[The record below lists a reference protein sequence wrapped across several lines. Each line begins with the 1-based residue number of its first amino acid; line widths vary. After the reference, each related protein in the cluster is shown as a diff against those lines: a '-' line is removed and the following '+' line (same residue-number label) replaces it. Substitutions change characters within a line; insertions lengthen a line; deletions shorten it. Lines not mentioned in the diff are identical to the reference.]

1 MLAIAQRRKPMPRIT
16 INDYEKWGELVKG
29 WVKGSRR
36 RPNNVQELKDQV
48 EPLNI
53 AQVPNNIT
61 QLLFMPQPDNEN
73 VLVIYLPTKKA
84 IEDVETKI
92 ASGLLGDK
100 YPFPRFYENTFGRP
114 LTPDEFQKLN
124 TERVGEYTIQE
135 CQ

>member
-1 MLAIAQRRKPMPRIT
+1 MGGAGQRM
-16 INDYEKWGELVKG
+16 GKG
-29 WVKGSRR
+29 QPPP
-36 RPNNVQELKDQV
+36 PNNVQELKDQV

-73 VLVIYLPTKKA
+73 VLVIYLPTKKV